1 MKIYVAH
8 EFELFDKK
16 GKYETLNPKTFK
28 EVVKVSELRELIG
41 KQMAEDYCG
50 KMSNTE
56 VQHRE
61 KFRGELLAELS
72 DSRQEK
78 TASILDMTRKSNRT
92 GKRVAYPACPKKKV
106 TAK

>member
-1 MKIYVAH
+1 MKRYRVVANCYGMELEDH
-8 EFELFDKK
+8 TCETKVAPDGEF
-16 GKYETLNPKTFK
+16 
-28 EVVKVSELRELIG
+28 VKVSELRELLA

-72 DSRQEK
+72 DKEK
-78 TASILDMTRKSNRT
+78 GERK
-92 GKRVAYPACPKKKV
+92 
-106 TAK
+106 

>member
-1 MKIYVAH
+1 MKRYVFNSTGMEEH
-8 EFELFDKK
+8 YL
-16 GKYETLNPKTFK
+16 GSWML
-28 EVVKVSELRELIG
+28 VSELRELIG

-72 DSRQEK
+72 DSRQAALSTE
-78 TASILDMTRKSNRT
+78 SVY
-92 GKRVAYPACPKKKV
+92 GKRLAQSRRELREGRGIPHKEAMKQACQKRRR
-106 TAK
+106 